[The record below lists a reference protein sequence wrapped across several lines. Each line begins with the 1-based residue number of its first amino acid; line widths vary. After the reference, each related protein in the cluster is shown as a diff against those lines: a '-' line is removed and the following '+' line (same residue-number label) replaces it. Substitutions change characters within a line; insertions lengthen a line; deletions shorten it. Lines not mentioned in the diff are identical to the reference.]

1 MNVLLTDPRKPYW
14 IKVTTDWPVL
24 VAVAALTVAVGLV
37 AGLVPAL
44 RTSRLRPSAVLRDGG
59 GAGQLALGR
68 VGRGLS
74 LVQIALAATV
84 LTVGAVLWR
93 GVLQLARE
101 NYPPDAAHVL
111 AASRLSAPP
120 ARTEASAAAASRRLL
135 PDLLERAARLPGVE
149 RTAATGRGGL
159 TPLVVEGFDRSE
171 SAKADQFPSLTVS
184 ADYFAVFG
192 TGALRGRVFGAGDF
206 APGAA
211 RVVLVNESAAR
222 RYWPGADPLGRRVR
236 YEDADGLGDW
246 STVVG
251 IVPDLPLSRRS
262 WELHT
267 PGIYAPLDPTAAT
280 DATLLVRTAGD
291 PATLVG
297 PVRRVLQ
304 ELAPDA
310 VFYLGVQPL
319 RSAIDAQLQILRLL
333 SGLAAVFGGCGV
345 LLAALGIFGVQAFF
359 VESRR
364 REFGVRL
371 ALGARPA
378 QLVRDVLRRGAAQ
391 LALGAPLGL
400 VGGWAL
406 VRVLRGTT
414 LLSPVA
420 KIDAGA
426 CAMVAGVLGLAV
438 LFACWLPARRAA
450 KVDPMVA
457 LRCD

>member
-1 MNVLLTDPRKPYW
+1 
-14 IKVTTDWPVL
+14 
-24 VAVAALTVAVGLV
+24 
-37 AGLVPAL
+37 
-44 RTSRLRPSAVLRDGG
+44 
-59 GAGQLALGR
+59 
-68 VGRGLS
+68 
-74 LVQIALAATV
+74 
-84 LTVGAVLWR
+84 
-93 GVLQLARE
+93 
-101 NYPPDAAHVL
+101 
-111 AASRLSAPP
+111 
-120 ARTEASAAAASRRLL
+120 
-135 PDLLERAARLPGVE
+135 
-149 RTAATGRGGL
+149 
-159 TPLVVEGFDRSE
+159 
-171 SAKADQFPSLTVS
+171 
-184 ADYFAVFG
+184 
-192 TGALRGRVFGAGDF
+192 
-206 APGAA
+206 
-211 RVVLVNESAAR
+211 
-222 RYWPGADPLGRRVR
+222 
-236 YEDADGLGDW
+236 
-246 STVVG
+246 
-251 IVPDLPLSRRS
+251 
-262 WELHT
+262 
-267 PGIYAPLDPTAAT
+267 
-280 DATLLVRTAGD
+280 
-291 PATLVG
+291 
-297 PVRRVLQ
+297 
-304 ELAPDA
+304 